1 MDHDTCLLSHNVSF
15 RGLGGPCEIDFSGIE
30 NPEKF
35 SQIAIDEVKRIE
47 VKFSRYREDSVI
59 SQINSN
65 AGGDWVKCD
74 KETLQLIDYAQQL
87 HQYSNGLFDI
97 TSGVLR
103 KVWDFKSAKI
113 PTQSEIKEILPLIGL
128 QKLERK
134 DESVRLRHKDM
145 QIDLGGIGKEYAVD
159 RVAALLFKQGIGL
172 DGHESIGF
180 QGASAL
186 INFGGDVRA
195 LNAKPDGRAWQ
206 IGIQDPRKPEVCFAN
221 VNLSQGALTTS
232 GDYERFLEVDG
243 KRFCHILNPFTGL
256 PVSYWRSITVLAPL
270 ASIAGATS
278 TVAMLLE
285 ERAIP
290 YLRDSGF
297 AYLAVDCDGVVHRNA
312 YQ

>member
-1 MDHDTCLLSHNVSF
+1 M
-15 RGLGGPCEIDFSGIE
+15 
-30 NPEKF
+30 
-35 SQIAIDEVKRIE
+35 
-47 VKFSRYREDSVI
+47 
-59 SQINSN
+59 
-65 AGGDWVKCD
+65 
-74 KETLQLIDYAQQL
+74 
-87 HQYSNGLFDI
+87 HQYNNGLFDI

-113 PTQSEIKEILPLIGL
+113 PIQSEIKEILPLIGL

-159 RVAALLFKQGIGL
+159 RVAALLLKQGIGL

-243 KRFCHILNPFTGL
+243 KRFCHILNPFTGM

-297 AYLAVDCDGVVHRNA
+297 AYLAVDCDGVVHRNS